1 MAGAG
6 TASGAVKAAGILE
19 VAAVI
24 VTDPVLEQIRREL
37 RRRTGHDMDP
47 AELSELITSGVLRPD
62 APGPGPLGH
71 RRLRDTGGADGGPG
85 RVRSPGRVTTFTG
98 KGHPTGIFP
107 IYARFWR

>member
-47 AELSELITSGVLRPD
+47 AELSELITSSVLRPD
-62 APGPGPLGH
+62 ALG
-71 RRLRDTGGADGGPG
+71 RTRSATVVCGIPVG
-85 RVRSPGRVTTFTG
+85 RMEDLAG
-98 KGHPTGIFP
+98 
-107 IYARFWR
+107 

>member
-37 RRRTGHDMDP
+37 RHRTGHNMDP
-47 AELSELITSGVLRPD
+47 GDLSELITSSVLRPD
-62 APGPGPLGH
+62 ALG
-71 RRLRDTGGADGGPG
+71 RA
-85 RVRSPGRVTTFTG
+85 RSATVVC
-98 KGHPTGIFP
+98 GIP
-107 IYARFWR
+107 VARMEDLAG